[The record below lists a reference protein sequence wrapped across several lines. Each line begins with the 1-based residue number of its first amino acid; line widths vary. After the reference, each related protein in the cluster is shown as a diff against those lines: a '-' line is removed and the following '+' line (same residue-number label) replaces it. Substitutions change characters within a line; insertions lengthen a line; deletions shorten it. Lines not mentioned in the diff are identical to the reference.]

1 MNQKLEDDI
10 KKRRT
15 NSNTYAGVDWMY
27 GAQDSDTEWRKEWE
41 EYTKHLSEKW
51 KTPTSGSKTC
61 CSSPQKYKNGMGKML
76 FWSCKNCGADLG
88 DVND

>member
-1 MNQKLEDDI
+1 MNKQRLADEI

-15 NSNTYAGVDWMY
+15 SPHISNSY
-27 GAQDSDTEWRKEWE
+27 SDLASIKVNDMASLSDLLIAAFNKEKK
-41 EYTKHLSEKW
+41 Y
-51 KTPTSGSKTC
+51 C
-61 CSSPQKYKNGMGKML
+61 CSNPNKYRNGIGKML

>member
-1 MNQKLEDDI
+1 MNKQKLEEDI

-15 NSNTYAGVDWMY
+15 NPYISNSYTDLPNIKGNDMASL
-27 GAQDSDTEWRKEWE
+27 SDLLIAVFDKQ
-41 EYTKHLSEKW
+41 KKS
-51 KTPTSGSKTC
+51 C
-61 CSSPQKYKNGMGKML
+61 CSDPKKYKNGIGKML

>member
-1 MNQKLEDDI
+1 MNKQKLEEDI

-15 NSNTYAGVDWMY
+15 SPYFSNTYDSTSSVNINQMAGLSDLLISIY
-27 GAQDSDTEWRKEWE
+27 DSK
-41 EYTKHLSEKW
+41 
-51 KTPTSGSKTC
+51 SKC
-61 CSSPQKYKNGMGKML
+61 CSNPKEYKNGIGKMV

>member
-1 MNQKLEDDI
+1 MNKQRLADEI

-15 NSNTYAGVDWMY
+15 SPHISNSY
-27 GAQDSDTEWRKEWE
+27 GDLASLSDLLIAAFNKEKK
-41 EYTKHLSEKW
+41 Y
-51 KTPTSGSKTC
+51 C
-61 CSSPQKYKNGMGKML
+61 CSNPNKYRNGIGKML

>member
-1 MNQKLEDDI
+1 MNKQKLEEDI

-15 NSNTYAGVDWMY
+15 SPYISNSYNDLPSIKANDM
-27 GAQDSDTEWRKEWE
+27 ASLSDLLIAVFDKQ
-41 EYTKHLSEKW
+41 KNS
-51 KTPTSGSKTC
+51 C
-61 CSSPQKYKNGMGKML
+61 CSNPKKYKNGIGKML